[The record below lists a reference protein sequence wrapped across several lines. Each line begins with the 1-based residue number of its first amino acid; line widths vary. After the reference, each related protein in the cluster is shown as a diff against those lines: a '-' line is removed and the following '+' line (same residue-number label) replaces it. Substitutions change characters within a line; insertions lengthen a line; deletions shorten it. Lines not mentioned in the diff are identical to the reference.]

1 MTILI
6 TIHALVTVAL
16 IAVVLMQ
23 KRSTG
28 ALGGLAGQSN
38 PSRMATPRAR
48 SNPLAKLTT
57 WLATVFI
64 GLSLLLAYLS
74 KSEHTD
80 PTEALSRAVSAT
92 SVPVETTP
100 VLPRPG
106 STTPGSA
113 APSSTSAP
121 ISPLK
126 PDVETPQAPSSSPAS
141 QEKTAPNAE
150 SKPSSPQPTAP

>member
-1 MTILI
+1 MTVLI
-6 TIHALVTVAL
+6 ALHALVTLAL

-38 PSRMATPRAR
+38 PSRMATPRAS

-74 KSEHTD
+74 KNEHTD
-80 PTEALSRAVSAT
+80 PTEALSRAVNAT

-100 VLPRPG
+100 VLPGPG
-106 STTPGSA
+106 SVTPGSI
-113 APSSTSAP
+113 APSPAP

-126 PDVETPQAPSSSPAS
+126 PDVETSQTPSSSPVS
-141 QEKTAPNAE
+141 QEKAVPKAE
-150 SKPSSPQPTAP
+150 SKPTSPQPTAP